1 MPYYPTIVE
10 TFGEINN
17 PGTATTAQ
25 YSGGTVAGET
35 VAWGTIAGAVSYAL
49 SGTDAA
55 SFNIVES
62 TGVVTWAITPPNVDD
77 TYVFVVE
84 GTDAEGDTTYQSV
97 ILSSYAYN
105 IGQVDG
111 IYVLYEV
118 GVEGSDIDFPEQW
131 IDPQVQPPVSPP
143 TTYSAHKANLKE
155 YVGGVY
161 RIQQK
166 VPTNFTSNPIEFMNV
181 DTFVSQDFSAT
192 QYSTPDDRV
201 IAYGDDLAGN
211 NEIGFGRWLDFR
223 LDCIGL
229 DIDGRPDWYSQINSY
244 YTSQNSNNG
253 TVDPQLLAIEKA
265 ETVTVTFNGFDP
277 PILGT
282 SPNIDQDLIVQLI
295 RKDGNG
301 NVVQT
306 VTCDKNNLSNI
317 NISATYPET
326 ITIHVEGNYT
336 RLLFPNETW
345 TYAFD
350 KSKDY
355 TIIPEHL
362 PVLLDSEGPRLF
374 DPSQLLTATDV
385 TDEVEELTVGTET
398 GNEITVTYFSA
409 TKLNEL
415 AAASGA
421 LKVLPQDP
429 NEVFDAYQIDQTY
442 SNQSRIN
449 GIVFDLSQEFP
460 TDAEIIKYEQDQV
473 VNRDVTYTFT
483 VTSSMPAWNSAP
495 WAAGTYAVGDYVTN
509 DGNLYRVILAGT
521 ATLETGPPIGTTNYR
536 GTVSVGVPPVETPSG
551 PVYRYIP
558 DPIGSGFGAATIQL
572 RQNVLN
578 NYINGQVRYSEI
590 LDSRPNRRD
599 PKPNTLE
606 EPPRTDG
613 F

>member
-10 TFGEINN
+10 TFGEIND
-17 PGTATTAQ
+17 PGSATTLQ
-25 YSGGTVAGET
+25 YSGSTTAGDS
-35 VAWGTIAGAVSYAL
+35 VAWGTISGAVSYAL

-62 TGVVTWAITPPNVDD
+62 TGVVTWAITPPNLDD

-84 GTDAEGDTTYQSV
+84 GTDAEGDTKYQAV
-97 ILSSYAYN
+97 ILSSYPYN

-118 GVEGSDIDFPEQW
+118 GVEGSNINFPEEW
-131 IDPQVQPPVSPP
+131 IDPTITPAPPPG
-143 TTYSAHKANLKE
+143 YSAHKANLKD

-166 VPTNFTSNPIEFMNV
+166 VPTNFTQDEIEFMNV
-181 DTFVSQDFSAT
+181 DTFVSQDFSAN
-192 QYSTPDDRV
+192 QYSTPDDRI
-201 IAYGDDLAGN
+201 IAYGDDLTEN
-211 NEIGFGRWLDFR
+211 NAIGFGRWLDFR

-244 YTSQNSNNG
+244 YTSQNSNG
-253 TVDPQLLAIEKA
+253 STTDPQLLAIEKA
-265 ETVTVTFNGFDP
+265 ETITVTFNGFDP

-295 RKDGNG
+295 KKNGNG
-301 NVVQT
+301 NVIQT

-350 KSKDY
+350 KSEEY

-374 DPSQLLTATDV
+374 DPSELLTATDV
-385 TDEVEELTVGTET
+385 TDELEELTVGSET
-398 GNEITVTYFSA
+398 GNEITIDYFSA
-409 TKLNEL
+409 TKINEL

-421 LKVLPQDP
+421 IKVLPQDP

-460 TDAEIIKYEQDQV
+460 ADAEIVKYNQDPV
-473 VNRDVTYTFT
+473 VDRDVTYTFT
-483 VTSSMPAWNSAP
+483 VTSSMPAWNSSP
-495 WAAGTYAVGDYVTN
+495 WAPGTYSIGDYVTN
-509 DGNLYRVILAGT
+509 GGNLYRVILGGT
-521 ATLETGPPIGTTNYR
+521 ATSGTGPPTGTTNYR
-536 GTVSVGVPPVETPSG
+536 GTALIGGIPTPSG

-578 NYINGQVRYSEI
+578 NYINGQERYSEI
-590 LDSRPNRRD
+590 LDSRPTRRD

-606 EPPRTDG
+606 DPPRTDG

>member
-10 TFGEINN
+10 TFGEIND
-17 PGTATTAQ
+17 PSSATTLQ
-25 YSGGTVAGET
+25 YSGSTTAGDTV
-35 VAWGTIAGAVSYAL
+35 VWGTIGGAVSYAL

-62 TGVVTWAITPPNVDD
+62 TGVITWAITPPNLDD

-84 GTDAEGDTTYQSV
+84 GTDSEGDTEYQAV
-97 ILSSYAYN
+97 ILSSYSYN

-111 IYVLYEV
+111 IYVLYEI
-118 GVEGSDIDFPEQW
+118 GDEGSDINFPAQW

-143 TTYSAHKANLKE
+143 PGYSEHKANLKD

-166 VPTNFTSNPIEFMNV
+166 VPTNFTQDEIEFMNV
-181 DTFVSQDFSAT
+181 DTFVSQDFSANE
-192 QYSTPDDRV
+192 YSTPNDRV

-211 NEIGFGRWLDFR
+211 NEIGFGRWLDVR

-244 YTSQNSNNG
+244 YTSQNSNG
-253 TVDPQLLAIEKA
+253 STIDPQLLTIEKA
-265 ETVTVTFNGFDP
+265 ETVTVTFDDFDP

-295 RKDGNG
+295 KKNGNG
-301 NVVQT
+301 NITQV
-306 VTCDKNNLSNI
+306 VTCDKDNVSNI
-317 NISATYPET
+317 SISATYPET

-350 KSKDY
+350 KNSEY

-362 PVLLDSEGPRLF
+362 PVVIENEGPRLF
-374 DPSQLLTATDV
+374 DPSLELTSTDV
-385 TDEVEELTVGTET
+385 TDELEEFTVGSET
-398 GNEITVTYFSA
+398 GNEITIEYFSA
-409 TKLNEL
+409 TKINEL
-415 AAASGA
+415 AAASNA
-421 LKVLPQDP
+421 IKVLPEDP
-429 NEVFDAYQIDQTY
+429 NEVFDAYQIDQTH

-460 TDAEIIKYEQDQV
+460 TDAEILKYNQDPV
-473 VNRDVTYTFT
+473 IDRDVTYTFT
-483 VTSSMPAWNSAP
+483 VTSSMPAWNSSP
-495 WAAGTYAVGDYVTN
+495 WAPGTYAVGDYVTN
-509 DGNLYRVILAGT
+509 GGNLYRVILGGT
-521 ATLETGPPIGTTNYR
+521 ATTGTGPPTGTTNYR
-536 GTVSVGVPPVETPSG
+536 GTVTVKDVGPVPSG

-558 DPIGSGFGAATIQL
+558 DPIGSGFGAATIKL

-590 LDSRPNRRD
+590 IDSRPTRRD

>member
-10 TFGEINN
+10 TFGEIND
-17 PGTATTAQ
+17 PGSAITLQYNGSTTA
-25 YSGGTVAGET
+25 GDT

-55 SFNIVES
+55 AFNIVES
-62 TGVVTWAITPPNVDD
+62 TGDITWAITPPITANNDAK

-84 GTDAEGDTTYQSV
+84 GTDTEGDTVYQAV
-97 ILSSYAYN
+97 ILSLYAYN

-118 GVEGSDIDFPEQW
+118 GVEGSDINFPAEW
-131 IDPQVQPPVSPP
+131 VDPTISPP
-143 TTYSAHKANLKE
+143 PPPGYSAHKANLKD

-166 VPTNFTSNPIEFMNV
+166 VPTNFVQDEIEFMNV
-181 DTFVSQDFSAT
+181 DSFVSQDFSAN

-201 IAYGDDLAGN
+201 IAYGDDLTEN
-211 NEIGFGRWLDFR
+211 NEIGFGRWLDVR

-244 YTSQNSNNG
+244 YTSQNSNG
-253 TVDPQLLAIEKA
+253 SATDPQLLAIEKE
-265 ETVTVTFNGFDP
+265 ETITVTFNGFDP

-282 SPNIDQDLIVQLI
+282 SPNIDQDLIVRLI
-295 RKDGNG
+295 KKNSSGNIT
-301 NVVQT
+301 QI
-306 VTCDKNNLSNI
+306 VTCDKDNLSNI

-350 KSKDY
+350 KNSEY

-362 PVLLDSEGPRLF
+362 PVVLENEGPRLF
-374 DPSQLLTATDV
+374 DPSLELTATDV
-385 TDEVEELTVGTET
+385 TDEVEELTVGSET

-421 LKVLPQDP
+421 IKVLPQDP
-429 NEVFDAYQIDQTY
+429 NEVFDAYQIDQTH

-460 TDAEIIKYEQDQV
+460 TDAEIVKYNQDPV
-473 VNRDVTYTFT
+473 IDRDVTYTFT
-483 VTSSMPAWNSAP
+483 VTSSMPAWNSSP
-495 WAAGTYAVGDYVTN
+495 WAAGIYAVGDYVTN
-509 DGNLYRVILAGT
+509 GGNLYRVIFGGT
-521 ATLETGPPIGTTNYR
+521 ATASTGPPTGTTNYR
-536 GTVSVGVPPVETPSG
+536 GTTLIGGIQTPSG
-551 PVYRYIP
+551 PVYRYVP
-558 DPIGSGFGAATIQL
+558 DPIGSGFGAATIKL

-578 NYINGQVRYSEI
+578 NYINGQERYSEI
-590 LDSRPNRRD
+590 LDSRSNRRD